1 MLDVP
6 VYNTDGEQIETLSVD
21 EKVFG
26 TTVKSDLLKQAVV
39 TYHANSRQGNATTK
53 SRGMVAGST
62 RKLFRQKGTGNARRG
77 AIRTNILRGGG
88 VAFAKRPRDFR
99 KKLPQKMRRA
109 ARNTAILA
117 KMLGG
122 DLAVVAGL
130 SCREPKTGQMVRL
143 LKNLNIN
150 RSCLLALHE
159 RDRNVYLSGRNL
171 PDLTIRTAD
180 ELNAFDIAMRQKMLV
195 TREAMEA
202 LTSPAGTA
210 GRGAVE

>member
-1 MLDVP
+1 
-6 VYNTDGEQIETLSVD
+6 
-21 EKVFG
+21 
-26 TTVKSDLLKQAVV
+26 
-39 TYHANSRQGNATTK
+39 
-53 SRGMVAGST
+53 
-62 RKLFRQKGTGNARRG
+62 
-77 AIRTNILRGGG
+77 
-88 VAFAKRPRDFR
+88 
-99 KKLPQKMRRA
+99 
-109 ARNTAILA
+109 
-117 KMLGG
+117 
-122 DLAVVAGL
+122 
-130 SCREPKTGQMVRL
+130 MVRL